1 MALLDLISTNPI
13 PKTPRVSSMES
24 MESMMGSVVPWGV
37 VLFLWSW
44 GIGEAPDNT
53 GVLGRISRRKKDFL
67 LRAWAM
73 FGWCVSNPECVK
85 LMISYESIST
95 PKLIIPLRIN
105 VIEIVFK
112 HQVGQIGCFLCLP
125 ATHTQNLWPPLTH
138 MFQDRHKV
146 MPQFVSQVGE
156 HNSNNY
162 IWFMVDI
169 SILTMVICNMLGIF
183 VVRGFYCFI
192 PGTRFFRTE
201 HVLNA
206 LA

>member
-1 MALLDLISTNPI
+1 
-13 PKTPRVSSMES
+13 
-24 MESMMGSVVPWGV
+24 MGSVGPWGV
-37 VLFLWSW
+37 VFLWSW
-44 GIGEAPDNT
+44 GIGKAPDNT

-125 ATHTQNLWPPLTH
+125 ATHTENLWPPLTH
-138 MFQDRHKV
+138 MFPDKTDTRWCPSSLAKLANIT
-146 MPQFVSQVGE
+146 P
-156 HNSNNY
+156 
-162 IWFMVDI
+162 I
-169 SILTMVICNMLGIF
+169 TMVYGRYIYTCYGYLQH
-183 VVRGFYCFI
+183 VRYLRGPRSEVSFLA
-192 PGTRFFRTE
+192 
-201 HVLNA
+201 HVLSYGTCSRCVGIPTGDIWGHHIHWWHNEA
-206 LA
+206 GPQMPVIPSI